1 MNLQLMNW
9 INIVAVLG
17 FLLRRAISAQEG
29 DESSFWLYNH
39 DLDKEITLGVLSK
52 HQAAFDAF
60 EVDMYSLSSMKHRS
74 ACVVEALQKF
84 IPQCIVHGVDSIDPS
99 VQKYLA
105 LKLSI
110 CEFENSHIE
119 IPSVCHGMKDPVQYD
134 SCIIQIERTPQYWA
148 TFTGYYREIV
158 KICYEE
164 SLPFEKEQILHLY
177 TNVTK
182 VLNRLMKDMQ
192 HAYSSSEENREQ
204 MFSGFTELRNMMKD
218 IIRENNDASHVMRDN
233 YNKIFKQ
240 YEKVV
245 EDTSQVS
252 KVHGDRINEMMSDV
266 VNTLQFTGFQVS
278 ELSLSLD
285 ALKFNDKIEEIK
297 ESTISEYRS
306 MANMSME
313 ATQNIFDQL
322 NLLSKYADETR
333 NSTSNI
339 EISLQQSESHVDTM
353 RNSLEDSTFFV
364 KHYTELVKFEL
375 EHTLNFVADF
385 QKSALD
391 YALANANSELSKY
404 GEFMD
409 NLNYK
414 LEETND
420 KLVKVDANV
429 DQLSRHIGNASLFL
443 LDSFHMLTSNKVID
457 LTSMALDRAKH
468 GITSWRY
475 GLLKV
480 RVYLRATFYL
490 FLAVMVLLFYS
501 ILRTKK
507 NRLHEKV
514 AKSRSIANISLLR
527 SISEYSSS
535 TLFKTFSMFLL
546 FFSVLVGT
554 FVAYMFT
561 NFLIKL
567 KLYMNDFQVIS

>member
-9 INIVAVLG
+9 ISIVALVR
-17 FLLRRAISAQEG
+17 FLIKYAKSSEEG
-29 DESSFWLYNH
+29 NESSFESYH
-39 DLDKEITLGVLSK
+39 DDLDKEITLGVLSK

-60 EVDMYSLSSMKHRS
+60 EIDMYSLSSMKHRS
-74 ACVVEALQKF
+74 PCVVEALQKF

-99 VQKYLA
+99 VQKYSA

-110 CEFENSHIE
+110 CEFENSHIQ
-119 IPSVCHGMKDPVQYD
+119 IPSVCYGMKDPVEYD
-134 SCIIQIERTPQYWA
+134 SCIIQIEKTPQYWA

-182 VLNRLMKDMQ
+182 VLNRLMKEMH
-192 HAYSSSEENREQ
+192 HAYSSSEENSEH

-266 VNTLQFTGFQVS
+266 LNTLQFTGFQVS

-297 ESTISEYRS
+297 ESAISEYRN
-306 MANMSME
+306 MANISME

-322 NLLSKYADETR
+322 NSLSKYADETR

-339 EISLQQSESHVDTM
+339 EMSLQQSESHVDTM
-353 RNSLEDSTFFV
+353 KNSLEDSTFFV

-391 YALANANSELSKY
+391 YALEDANSELSKY
-404 GEFMD
+404 GDFMD
-409 NLNYK
+409 HLNYK
-414 LEETND
+414 LEETNE

-457 LTSMALDRAKH
+457 LTSMALDRAKQ
-468 GITSWRY
+468 GIISWRY

-480 RVYLRATFYL
+480 KVYLRATFYL
-490 FLAVMVLLFYS
+490 FLVAIVLLFYGL
-501 ILRTKK
+501 LRRKK
-507 NRLHEKV
+507 NRLHEQV
-514 AKSRSIANISLLR
+514 AKSKTIANFPLSK
-527 SISEYSSS
+527 SISEYSYS
-535 TLFKTFSMFLL
+535 TLLKTFSMFLL
-546 FFSVLVGT
+546 FFSVLIGT
-554 FVAYMFT
+554 IVAYMFT

-567 KLYMNDFQVIS
+567 KFYMNDFQVIS

>member
-1 MNLQLMNW
+1 MNW
-9 INIVAVLG
+9 ISIVAAIG
-17 FLLRRAISAQEG
+17 FLLQNALSTHEG
-29 DESSFWLYNH
+29 NESSFGLYT
-39 DLDKEITLGVLSK
+39 DDIDKEITLGILSK

-74 ACVVEALQKF
+74 PCVVEALQKF

-99 VQKYLA
+99 IQKYLA

-119 IPSVCHGMKDPVQYD
+119 IPSVCYGMKDPEQYD
-134 SCIIQIERTPQYWA
+134 SCIVHIEKTPQYWA

-164 SLPFEKEQILHLY
+164 SLPFEKEQILRLY

-192 HAYSSSEENREQ
+192 HTYSTSEENREQ
-204 MFSGFTELRNMMKD
+204 MFSGFSELRNMMKD
-218 IIRENNDASHVMRDN
+218 MIRENNDASHVMRN
-233 YNKIFKQ
+233 SYNEIFKQ
-240 YEKVV
+240 YQKVA
-245 EDTSQVS
+245 EDMSQVS
-252 KVHGDRINEMMSDV
+252 KVHGDRINETMIDV
-266 VNTLQFTGFQVS
+266 FNTLQFTGFQIS

-285 ALKFNDKIEEIK
+285 ALKFNNKIEEIK
-297 ESTISEYRS
+297 ETTISEYRN

-339 EISLQQSESHVDTM
+339 EISLQQSESHVDSM
-353 RNSLEDSTFFV
+353 RNSLEDSSFFV
-364 KHYTELVKFEL
+364 KHYTELVKLEL

-385 QKSALD
+385 QRSALD
-391 YALANANSELSKY
+391 YALANTNSELSKY

-409 NLNYK
+409 NLNNK
-414 LEETND
+414 LEETNE

-429 DQLSRHIGNASLFL
+429 DQLSRHIGNASIFL

-457 LTSMALDRAKH
+457 LISMTLDRAKQ
-468 GITSWRY
+468 GITSWRC
-475 GLLKV
+475 GLFKV
-480 RVYLRATFYL
+480 RAYLHASFYL
-490 FLAVMVLLFYS
+490 FLAVMVMLFYS
-501 ILRTKK
+501 ILKTKK

-514 AKSRSIANISLLR
+514 AKSRITPNISLLR
-527 SISEYSSS
+527 SLGQYSSITLLNTFS
-535 TLFKTFSMFLL
+535 TLLL
-546 FFSVLVGT
+546 FISILIGT
-554 FVAYMFT
+554 IVAYMFT

-567 KLYMNDFQVIS
+567 KVYINDFQDI